1 MDIRGFLAGRDY
13 RFFRVLCFLLAAW
26 MLYQLFTFDWSNFN
40 YLSFRLSD
48 WMINYEGGFVR
59 RGLIGQLLLE
69 LYDLHPYSIRNV
81 VAAICILSFI
91 VLQWLLIRLFRKEGW
106 SYTLLFAPFMVY
118 RVMTCFNMGQFAMR
132 RDFLVLLLMWG
143 IFFLYSRYKERRSGA
158 YFFTFQMMS
167 VLILLIY
174 EPSFFFTFPIL
185 LANYYMY
192 LCGQGRPKM
201 LSVFRTLLFFS
212 PAILTMAVL
221 CLFNGNEH
229 AATLIWESWL
239 PCMERYPT
247 SSGTEMGEGVAF
259 LMKSTSEAMKLHLT
273 TSFTGS
279 FLLSH
284 KVPSLPFTL
293 ANIVFVYYL
302 VIRLNTINL
311 KWNEIKDYDIHSMSS
326 IMLIQFVSL
335 IPMFTV
341 LSCDWGRNYPYWV
354 VSTLVAYHYFK
365 NDDMRILPVIGKM
378 SNVMQNFID
387 RFSLLKNPWVYFA
400 IFVTLPIP
408 YCFRATLYDSIPMLI
423 FVQLKE
429 LICNLLL

>member
-1 MDIRGFLAGRDY
+1 MDIKGFLAGRDY
-13 RFFRVLCFLLAAW
+13 RFFRILCILLAAW
-26 MLYQLFTFDWSNFN
+26 MLCQLFTFDWSNFN
-40 YLSFRLSD
+40 YLSFGLSD

-69 LYDLHPYSIRNV
+69 LYEIHPYSIRNV

-91 VLQWLLIRLFRKEGW
+91 ILQWLLIRLFRKEGW
-106 SYTLLFAPFMVY
+106 SYTLFFAPFMVLNL
-118 RVMTCFNMGQFAMR
+118 MTRFNFGNFAMR
-132 RDFLVLLLMWG
+132 RDFLVLLLMWI
-143 IFFLYSRYKERRSGA
+143 IFFLYSRYKERKLGVYLFS
-158 YFFTFQMMS
+158 FQLMS
-167 VLILLIY
+167 VLTLLIY

-185 LANYYMY
+185 LVNYYMY

-201 LSVFRTLLFFS
+201 LSVIKTLLFFS

-221 CLFNGNEH
+221 CLFNGNEN
-229 AATLIWESWL
+229 AATLIWESWM

-247 SSGTEMGEGVAF
+247 NSGTEMGQGVAF

-273 TSFTGS
+273 TNFTGS

-284 KVPSLPFTL
+284 NVPSFPFTL
-293 ANIVFVYYL
+293 ANIIFVYFL
-302 VIRLNTINL
+302 VTRLNTINL
-311 KWNEIKDYDIHSMSS
+311 KWNRVKDYDVYCMSN
-326 IMLIQFVSL
+326 IMLIQFISL

-365 NDDMRILPVIGKM
+365 NDDMCILPVIGNL
-378 SNVMQNFID
+378 SNVMQKFID
-387 RFSLLKNPWVYFA
+387 RFKLLKNPWAYFA
-400 IFVTLPIP
+400 IFVALPIP

-429 LICNLLL
+429 LISRFVL